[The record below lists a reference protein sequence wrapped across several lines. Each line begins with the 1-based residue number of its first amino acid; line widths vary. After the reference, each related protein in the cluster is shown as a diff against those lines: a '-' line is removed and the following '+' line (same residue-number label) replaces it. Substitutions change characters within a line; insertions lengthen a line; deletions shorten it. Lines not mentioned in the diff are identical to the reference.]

1 MDILKEKEYF
11 WGAGYATIILFSIL
25 KSSAF
30 QRDLLDFFRV
40 PIRWYCRFIE
50 WLVIPTYDDGFGNQ
64 VAYQTGEAWFFRTF
78 ALALFIIV
86 GVISVL
92 YIIEGIQIYKKQWD
106 DISKLCFLSSLSG
119 IAVLGDI
126 IREWL
131 PVNLLIMFLL
141 INIAIM
147 VLKMWMKEK
156 F

>member
-1 MDILKEKEYF
+1 M
-11 WGAGYATIILFSIL
+11 
-25 KSSAF
+25 
-30 QRDLLDFFRV
+30 
-40 PIRWYCRFIE
+40 
-50 WLVIPTYDDGFGNQ
+50 IPTYDDGFGNQ

-119 IAVLGDI
+119 IAVLGDV
-126 IREWL
+126 IRGWFS
-131 PVNLLIMFLL
+131 VNLIIIFIL

-156 F
+156 ISGVEN